1 MREAVWRVTANG
13 QDVASALNPRLLSLD
28 VRDEAGVESDT
39 CTIILSDLSAE
50 FALPAK
56 GTVLEVALGWA
67 PVPVE
72 MGRFVIDE
80 LSISGP
86 PDTIRITASAANF
99 LASLKQRKSRDWH
112 ETSLSELVET
122 IAGEH
127 GLTPAIAAEYSG
139 FTIDH
144 LDQVEESD
152 LHLLTRLAEQH
163 GAIAK
168 PVEKMLTFVPR
179 GTGDDASGVALASA
193 SIQESELT
201 RWELTTP
208 GRAVYSSVSARW
220 RDAEA
225 SLTNTVVVLSE
236 EGDGPEKRLGRI
248 FHSEADAKAAAEA
261 ELKAVKLN
269 EARLRITLSGRPE
282 IFAQA
287 PIILDHRRP
296 DLAGAWVVASVSH
309 RMNSSGFFTDI
320 EATRKP

>member
-1 MREAVWRVTANG
+1 MRKAVWRITADG
-13 QDVASALNPRLLSLD
+13 RDVASDVNPHLLSLD
-28 VRDEAGVESDT
+28 VRDEAGVESDS
-39 CTIILSDLSAE
+39 CTIILSDLKAE

-86 PDTIRITASAANF
+86 PDTIRITASAAGF
-99 LASLKQRKSRDWH
+99 LASLKQKKSRDWH
-112 ETSLSELVET
+112 ETSLMEIVET
-122 IAGEH
+122 VAGEH
-127 GLTPAIAAEYSG
+127 NLTPSVSSEFAG

-163 GAIAK
+163 GAICK
-168 PVEKMLTFVPR
+168 PKERVLFFVPR
-179 GTGDDASGVALASA
+179 ASGEDPSGFTLASA
-193 SIQESELT
+193 SIQENELT